1 MGTHPIFES
10 DFDCLTEKMVS
21 DNAAMALD
29 DYIAKSKIGKGGR
42 GGNRGGGRSRDG
54 GRPNRDRGGDRGGDR
69 GRVNKRRDYDDRPP
83 RRGRN
88 MDDNWEHDLYSG
100 GRGGRGSAR
109 AASKLLVDNL
119 DFGVTDAD
127 MEELFGEFGDL
138 RKATI
143 LYDRSGRSTGQAEIE
158 FTRASDAERAKEQY
172 NGVPLDGRAMTITIV
187 GGGGDDGGFRSRIGK
202 RDRSRSRSPR
212 RNYSPRGG
220 RRGGGQRNGGGRG
233 GGRGGQR
240 EKKEEVTQEQL
251 DKEMEEYLNQKK

>member
-1 MGTHPIFES
+1 
-10 DFDCLTEKMVS
+10 MVS

-69 GRVNKRRDYDDRPP
+69 GRVNKRRDFDDRPP

-100 GRGGRGSAR
+100 GRGGRASR

-187 GGGGDDGGFRSRIGK
+187 GGGGGDDGGFRSRIGK

-220 RRGGGQRNGGGRG
+220 RRGGGQRNGGGGRG

>member
-54 GRPNRDRGGDRGGDR
+54 GRPHRDRGGDR
-69 GRVNKRRDYDDRPP
+69 GRVNKRRDFDDRPP

-88 MDDNWEHDLYSG
+88 MDDNWEHDLCSG

-127 MEELFGEFGDL
+127 MEELFGIRRFG
-138 RKATI
+138 KGNNFI
-143 LYDRSGRSTGQAEIE
+143 RSIW
-158 FTRASDAERAKEQY
+158 
-172 NGVPLDGRAMTITIV
+172 
-187 GGGGDDGGFRSRIGK
+187 
-202 RDRSRSRSPR
+202 
-212 RNYSPRGG
+212 
-220 RRGGGQRNGGGRG
+220 
-233 GGRGGQR
+233 
-240 EKKEEVTQEQL
+240 
-251 DKEMEEYLNQKK
+251 

>member
-1 MGTHPIFES
+1 
-10 DFDCLTEKMVS
+10 
-21 DNAAMALD
+21 
-29 DYIAKSKIGKGGR
+29 
-42 GGNRGGGRSRDG
+42 
-54 GRPNRDRGGDRGGDR
+54 
-69 GRVNKRRDYDDRPP
+69 
-83 RRGRN
+83 
-88 MDDNWEHDLYSG
+88 
-100 GRGGRGSAR
+100 
-109 AASKLLVDNL
+109 
-119 DFGVTDAD
+119 

-187 GGGGDDGGFRSRIGK
+187 GGGGGDDGGFRSRIGK

-220 RRGGGQRNGGGRG
+220 RRGGGQRNGGGGRG

-251 DKEMEEYLNQKK
+251 DKEMEEYLNQKKV

>member
-42 GGNRGGGRSRDG
+42 GGNRGGGRPRDG

-69 GRVNKRRDYDDRPP
+69 GRINKRRDFDDRPP

-100 GRGGRGSAR
+100 GRGGRASRG
-109 AASKLLVDNL
+109 ASKLLVDNL

-158 FTRASDAERAKEQY
+158 FTRASDAQRALDQY
-172 NGVPLDGRAMTITIV
+172 NNVPLDGRAMKITMM
-187 GGGGDDGGFRSRIGK
+187 GGSGNDSLRSRVGN
-202 RDRSRSRSPR
+202 RDRSRSFSPR
-212 RNYSPRGG
+212 
-220 RRGGGQRNGGGRG
+220 RRGGGGGFR
-233 GGRGGQR
+233 R
-240 EKKEEVTQEQL
+240 
-251 DKEMEEYLNQKK
+251 

>member
-1 MGTHPIFES
+1 MG
-10 DFDCLTEKMVS
+10 
-21 DNAAMALD
+21 AAMALD

-69 GRVNKRRDYDDRPP
+69 GRVNKRRDFDDRPP

-109 AASKLLVDNL
+109 AAAKLNVSNL

-138 RKATI
+138 RKASI
-143 LYDRSGRSTGQAEIE
+143 LYDRSGRSTGSAEIE
-158 FTRASDAERAKEQY
+158 FTRASDAQRALDQY
-172 NGVPLDGRAMTITIV
+172 NNVPLDGRAMKITMM
-187 GGGGDDGGFRSRIGK
+187 GGSGNDSLRSRVGN
-202 RDRSRSRSPR
+202 RDRSRSFSPR
-212 RNYSPRGG
+212 
-220 RRGGGQRNGGGRG
+220 RRGGGGGFRRNGSGARG
-233 GGRGGQR
+233 GGRGGNGRGGR

-251 DKEMEEYLNQKK
+251 DKEMDEYLNEKK

>member
-42 GGNRGGGRSRDG
+42 GGNRGGGRPRDG
-54 GRPNRDRGGDRGGDR
+54 GRPNRDRFGDRGGDR
-69 GRVNKRRDYDDRPP
+69 GRVNKRRDFEDRPP

-100 GRGGRGSAR
+100 GRSGGGRGGGSR
-109 AASKLLVDNL
+109 GASKLLVDNL

-138 RKATI
+138 RKASI

-172 NGVPLDGRAMTITIV
+172 NGVPLDGIAMTITIV

-212 RNYSPRGG
+212 RN
-220 RRGGGQRNGGGRG
+220 GGGRG

-251 DKEMEEYLNQKK
+251 DKEIEEYLNQKK